1 MIHERDKKLPNI
13 TVEIL
18 LYFNHKIW

>member
-13 TVEIL
+13 TVAIL